1 MSISV
6 EMTAATSKRGA
17 AQMRT
22 CKVHGQVAGHA
33 GKEEG
38 GQPVH
43 PGRPLPASIPAS
55 ITLLASEC
63 LLLPAASHTQGSCTR
78 HHCLLSAHTGAS
90 RVAGKKITDSQAC
103 ASGRCS
109 GAVQKGKC
117 LSAFE
122 CQDSLEQHLVLV
134 REGE

>member
-63 LLLPAASHTQGSCTR
+63 LLLPAASHTQGHAHGIIACS
-78 HHCLLSAHTGAS
+78 LLTQVPQEW
-90 RVAGKKITDSQAC
+90 RQEDY
-103 ASGRCS
+103 
-109 GAVQKGKC
+109 
-117 LSAFE
+117 
-122 CQDSLEQHLVLV
+122 
-134 REGE
+134 